1 MSRQPHARWT
11 NFMGRTSDPTP
22 IIPPQIET
30 LPTHLWHENSV
41 HFRRLLSIQT
51 CVWCKS
57 TSFNFDYED
66 YLHIVKVHFWEEH
79 TLIGFWTERKH
90 CERLVCPLS
99 TSLTVR
105 NLLHSAFCLR
115 IIFDHPHRV
124 LYRVIFA
131 TGKMKYVSSRNKN
144 DLVNMTSGII
154 VRRHRDAS
162 CALNPSDAVV
172 ISPRPDLSEN
182 EWNSK
187 ITSSRGLWCWPA

>member
-1 MSRQPHARWT
+1 MQ
-11 NFMGRTSDPTP
+11 GGP
-22 IIPPQIET
+22 I
-30 LPTHLWHENSV
+30 S
-41 HFRRLLSIQT
+41 
-51 CVWCKS
+51 
-57 TSFNFDYED
+57 
-66 YLHIVKVHFWEEH
+66 WEEH
-79 TLIGFWTERKH
+79 QIPPRLSRLKLRPYLPIFGMRTLSISDCSSQFRPVFDAKVHYLTLIMRIIYILWKYIFEKSTLWSASGQERKH

-105 NLLHSAFCLR
+105 NLLRSAFCLR